1 MKKEKKRER
10 EREREKGE
18 RWSRKKG
25 NGKEARER
33 RRRRENASRWRQV
46 DEKVV
51 EQEVEADG
59 GEARK

>member
-1 MKKEKKRER
+1 MVEKE
-10 EREREKGE
+10 
-18 RWSRKKG
+18 RK
-25 NGKEARER
+25 GKEARER